1 MNGAKFK
8 RGGHW
13 RSKSRISVVFW
24 EHAVRPKMRRAAIL
38 LLLAGTLSCD
48 ARPAQAERP
57 AAAFAPVVLLAPR
70 LGASGFRPALEGG
83 PLAVFFCGWVAV
95 PWRRNLLTVLPL
107 AGRGVLRPVPR
118 SVGVAVRCCVP
129 PESDGNQ
136 CRADA
141 MLSPDVL
148 PADGDGAGRLA
159 AGFSPSLAKGYLR
172 GDPRGVSMGTSLSVP
187 PPPPPPPPPSQ
198 APPRGFYK
206 PSASESAASF
216 QVAARESTGSSTLV
230 RHWTIAQAEEFQ
242 YTNSQLGPS
251 SCAPASVLSALSMI
265 KCLPQSVGERLTLTD
280 GLIRLVRQRSCK
292 CRHGSI
298 TADSSCSV
306 PLQQYLISRGECGG
320 GGSVAMIDLVEQL
333 CPTVVG
339 AAVNVG
345 ETYPFASDQVVDWIS
360 DWMQAGA
367 ALTVTSNRQNTWEY
381 LKKNPQ
387 KQTRRL
393 GGMPDSWHAQP
404 IIGVDIQKRQVIFAN
419 PVKVVSEQE
428 LEATLASPATLRVRG
443 NDVLLHCQGVDADKI
458 EQYNWPSAS
467 WRQHAVS
474 EQILLLRKH
483 FPGDFERPMHHHRA
497 PAFPRPAPHP
507 CALCL
512 TPRPVP
518 HPHALSWPP
527 RPMPHCHV
535 HLSVRRRG

>member
-1 MNGAKFK
+1 MLSQDA
-8 RGGHW
+8 
-13 RSKSRISVVFW
+13 
-24 EHAVRPKMRRAAIL
+24 
-38 LLLAGTLSCD
+38 LLAD
-48 ARPAQAERP
+48 
-57 AAAFAPVVLLAPR
+57 
-70 LGASGFRPALEGG
+70 
-83 PLAVFFCGWVAV
+83 
-95 PWRRNLLTVLPL
+95 
-107 AGRGVLRPVPR
+107 
-118 SVGVAVRCCVP
+118 
-129 PESDGNQ
+129 
-136 CRADA
+136 
-141 MLSPDVL
+141 
-148 PADGDGAGRLA
+148 DGDGAGRLA

-172 GDPRGVSMGTSLSVP
+172 GDPRGDSMGTSLSVP

-206 PSASESAASF
+206 PSATESAASF

-265 KCLPQSVGERLTLTD
+265 KCLPKSVGERLTLTD

-306 PLQQYLISRGECGG
+306 PLQQYLTSRGECGG

-360 DWMQAGA
+360 EWMLAGA

-381 LKKNPQ
+381 LKKNPH
-387 KQTRRL
+387 KHNRRL

-404 IIGVDIQKRQVIFAN
+404 IIGVDTQKRQVVFAN

-483 FPGDFERPMHHHRA
+483 FPGASPHPIPHHRA
-497 PAFPRPAPHP
+497 PTPPRSTPHP
-507 CALCL
+507 CAYVSPRALCPIPAPYPAPCAICFTAMFIFLLVDEASTPYAPASGLFLRTVASLVWQVECGPKPTRPSSPSL
-512 TPRPVP
+512 TQAQAPVW
-518 HPHALSWPP
+518 ALSSGFSP
-527 RPMPHCHV
+527 RGIQRPAPASSLNATPLYIRF
-535 HLSVRRRG
+535 LSRLFIQWLASAPTGEVVVPRWRTVFSQSFRVTCSLQTH